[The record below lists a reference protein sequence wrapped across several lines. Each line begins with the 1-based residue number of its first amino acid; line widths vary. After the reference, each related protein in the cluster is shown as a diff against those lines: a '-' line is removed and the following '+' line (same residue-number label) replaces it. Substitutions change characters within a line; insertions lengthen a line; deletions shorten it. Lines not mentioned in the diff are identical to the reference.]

1 MYKQMGASF
10 LLREG
15 NYEHRAPGIGALSI
29 CCRRRCGPG
38 LPPCDFF
45 WSSISC
51 ASCLPKS
58 AHLVSAPAL
67 KNMWQ
72 DILLRFIRPFRA
84 ASSKLPFLFVV
95 PPQRNASKKWRS
107 KSVKAQRPAKQPG
120 GPYVSSPV
128 WWQLAC
134 TGHSKCC
141 KKLRFYSLPF
151 KKYRKTCVFIPFQ
164 SSGDTGLPMAAQFAR
179 KWHSKSIEKHC
190 VFFSFRLKVV
200 ISFAISW
207 FFEVQPAIHIPSC
220 SFFWRTSAAECKQK
234 CPCRFSVPCPI

>member
-1 MYKQMGASF
+1 MFNMYICSACIYVQHVYMLNMYISWSYLSLSLSLYIYIYILYICTYCVCVYIYMGTSI

-15 NYEHRAPGIGALSI
+15 NYEHRAAGIGALSI
-29 CCRRRCGPG
+29 CCRRRSGPG

-95 PPQRNASKKWRS
+95 PPQRNASKKWHS
-107 KSVKAQRPAKQPG
+107 KSVKAQRPA
-120 GPYVSSPV
+120 
-128 WWQLAC
+128 
-134 TGHSKCC
+134 
-141 KKLRFYSLPF
+141 
-151 KKYRKTCVFIPFQ
+151 
-164 SSGDTGLPMAAQFAR
+164 
-179 KWHSKSIEKHC
+179 
-190 VFFSFRLKVV
+190 
-200 ISFAISW
+200 
-207 FFEVQPAIHIPSC
+207 
-220 SFFWRTSAAECKQK
+220 
-234 CPCRFSVPCPI
+234 